1 MTTLAPLTIN
11 VTPEQR
17 EKIEHLA
24 EINGYETADEYA
36 LAILEQFIE
45 EPTEE
50 EILEDIR
57 VSFREALNGET
68 FPIEDVLAEIE
79 ADDGE

>member
-1 MTTLAPLTIN
+1 MTALTPLTIQL
-11 VTPEQR
+11 TSEQR

-24 EINGYETADEYA
+24 EINGYESADEYA

-57 VSFREALNGET
+57 VSFREALTGET
-68 FPIEDVLAEIE
+68 FPIKNVLAEIE